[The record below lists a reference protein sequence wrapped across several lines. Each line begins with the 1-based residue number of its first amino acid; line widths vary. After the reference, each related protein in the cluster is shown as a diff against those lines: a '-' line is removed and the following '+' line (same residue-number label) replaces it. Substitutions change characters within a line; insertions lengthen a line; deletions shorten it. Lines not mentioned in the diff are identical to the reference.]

1 MNTKYDDIPCYHLN
15 EEYLTDALE
24 IKTGSVWSTQRFLD
38 RVQWKLYAA
47 ALPPYK
53 EVDLVNCA
61 RRAAPRPCYTG
72 IVTTSKAKAAYRAL
86 PRASGLPVS
95 SSRMTP

>member
-1 MNTKYDDIPCYHLN
+1 M
-15 EEYLTDALE
+15 
-24 IKTGSVWSTQRFLD
+24 
-38 RVQWKLYAA
+38 QWKLYAA
-47 ALPPYK
+47 ALSPYK

-86 PRASGLPVS
+86 PRASGLPIVPEM
-95 SSRMTP
+95 SRMMLALPCHYDNSTCA